1 MGKNGLRKS
10 WQVTCRKKHESTF
23 FLLRKKGGMNQ
34 PNAFLGVRPQDV
46 ANEGDHTKGA
56 IILKRAI

>member
-1 MGKNGLRKS
+1 
-10 WQVTCRKKHESTF
+10 
-23 FLLRKKGGMNQ
+23 MNQ

>member
-1 MGKNGLRKS
+1 MNHHFFVRK
-10 WQVTCRKKHESTF
+10 ES
-23 FLLRKKGGMNQ
+23 GMNQ

-46 ANEGDHTKGA
+46 ANKGDHTKGA